1 MDNKQLLE
9 IVPILKGEDEISIR
23 LVDWFVTNYSKHN
36 NIIINKINVYKSY
49 KLQLRDLSKKNFDP
63 FCRWNRIQLKIGDI
77 NIITSNS
84 QVTFFKWAIHN
95 KIIDYIRKNHQ
106 QITFSMYS
114 WPKKI

>member
-9 IVPILKGEDEISIR
+9 IDPILKGKGEISIR
-23 LVDWFVTNYSKHN
+23 LVDWFVTNYSKKN
-36 NIIINKINVYKSY
+36 KVIIDKVKVYESY

-63 FCRWNRIQLKIGDI
+63 FCRWNKIQLKIGDI

-95 KIIDYIRKNHQ
+95 KIIDYIRKNHHKLLLD
-106 QITFSMYS
+106 I
-114 WPKKI
+114 